1 MASDNF
7 DIYGDLDEALIE
19 PLQEEVE
26 KKAVENLV
34 KLEKEKQFKE
44 ETFEKIEKL
53 ENSNEQ
59 LKKNLSILL
68 ATAKAEI
75 ERKDAQIKELRLA
88 NSELQREKDEIIFRK
103 TKISKNTSDKYTQT
117 SSTKNEIRR
126 IEDKYNSKRRSEE
139 RNTDSRK
146 RRESPERKNSRYDRK
161 RTHIDRSRSKSNH
174 REYESKTT
182 STKRSKE
189 ESSKK
194 RARESNYKE
203 DQRDSVLKKKRL
215 EKEDHKYNTDK
226 RPKEL
231 VTVIKSESKN
241 SSTIKEN
248 QEKSKRDNNENR
260 PPKSKPEKSIK
271 IDDSSKLVDKTVEL
285 TFEEQS
291 SLENDD
297 GKKLEKIV
305 SLSIEEITIETCNA
319 QIKEELEPI
328 PITNA
333 DSPHLND
340 LCRNGFDSNIKQSQ
354 ETKDIEKV
362 EAISTLN
369 NCQDLS
375 KNTIDDITP
384 KSANES
390 FDSTKELN
398 NSMENEKHKKKR
410 KIITTEVEDDGTV
423 VFTVVRKKKKQ
434 NSKK

>member
-203 DQRDSVLKKKRL
+203 DQRDS
-215 EKEDHKYNTDK
+215 
-226 RPKEL
+226 
-231 VTVIKSESKN
+231 
-241 SSTIKEN
+241 
-248 QEKSKRDNNENR
+248 
-260 PPKSKPEKSIK
+260 
-271 IDDSSKLVDKTVEL
+271 
-285 TFEEQS
+285 
-291 SLENDD
+291 
-297 GKKLEKIV
+297 
-305 SLSIEEITIETCNA
+305 
-319 QIKEELEPI
+319 
-328 PITNA
+328 
-333 DSPHLND
+333 
-340 LCRNGFDSNIKQSQ
+340 
-354 ETKDIEKV
+354 
-362 EAISTLN
+362 
-369 NCQDLS
+369 
-375 KNTIDDITP
+375 
-384 KSANES
+384 
-390 FDSTKELN
+390 
-398 NSMENEKHKKKR
+398 
-410 KIITTEVEDDGTV
+410 
-423 VFTVVRKKKKQ
+423 
-434 NSKK
+434 